1 MDIKEYNYKSENDK
15 QNHPWE
21 FARLKVVYDLI
32 EENILSNSELSKKD
46 SITVLD
52 IGCGDAFFL
61 DTLSKMIPNI
71 KAYAIDTAFT
81 DESIKYFEE
90 KYSNSSI
97 KFYQNIDDANLDN
110 IEADIVLLL
119 DVIEHIE
126 DDVAFLKYLKSKSFI
141 KTNTNFIITIPAFQS
156 LFCSHDHWLGHY
168 RRYNT
173 KMLRNHLQEAGYA
186 TKKDGYFFFSL
197 IFPRWLKVQ
206 KEKLIKPN
214 LDQVSGIGDWQGG
227 KFSTNLIARFLYLDY
242 SVSKIKRKFGIK
254 LPGLSTYSICRKQ

>member
-1 MDIKEYNYKSENDK
+1 MHYYTGVCSCVIVNEIYFQNKVWILRSITTKAKTINKTILEICSFKSGL
-15 QNHPWE
+15 
-21 FARLKVVYDLI
+21 RLNR
-32 EENILSNSELSKKD
+32 ENILSNSELSKKD

-156 LFCSHDHWLGHY
+156 LFAPTTTGWDI
-168 RRYNT
+168 T
-173 KMLRNHLQEAGYA
+173 DA
-186 TKKDGYFFFSL
+186 TIPKCYEIICRKQAMPL
-197 IFPRWLKVQ
+197 KRWLFLLLFNFSTLAKSS
-206 KEKLIKPN
+206 KREAYKPN
-214 LDQVSGIGDWQGG
+214 LDQVSGIGDWQEEN
-227 KFSTNLIARFLYLDY
+227 SRQT
-242 SVSKIKRKFGIK
+242 
-254 LPGLSTYSICRKQ
+254 